1 LVERFFAWIQRRAQ
15 ARGGK
20 SGYSTPSG
28 TYTATS
34 MNEIWYS
41 KQWDN
46 APMPHSIFFMKDG
59 HAIHGSNEVKNLGK
73 PISHGCVRISP
84 ENATTLYS
92 LVEKNGLEN
101 TQVVLNG
108 VTPGGEYKVARPASP
123 GYRYGQAG
131 PGW

>member
-46 APMPHSIFFMKDG
+46 VPMPHSIFFMKDG

-73 PISHGCVRISP
+73 PVSQWRRTVWRIRR
-84 ENATTLYS
+84 LC
-92 LVEKNGLEN
+92 
-101 TQVVLNG
+101 
-108 VTPGGEYKVARPASP
+108 
-123 GYRYGQAG
+123 
-131 PGW
+131 